1 MKTKKLAKKLGL
13 NKETIATLNRDVISL
28 NDEEK
33 NQLKGGKT
41 CTWCS
46 KVYSC
51 DTFCY
56 THCDPASCS

>member
-13 NKETIATLNRDVISL
+13 NKETIATLNPDFFSL

-46 KVYSC
+46 REYSC
-51 DTFCY
+51 DTYCA
-56 THCDPASCS
+56 THCDPVSCN